1 MAKRDTESG
10 ENKPKINKE
19 GFARL
24 IGIFRFVKPYR
35 SVLIIGIVCL
45 MLSSIT
51 LLSFPYFAGKLLD
64 VASGKGGFFL
74 TSINHIA
81 LALIGI
87 LLVQSV
93 FSFIRVYT
101 FAIVSEKTLA
111 DIRLSL
117 YEKMLWLPMKFFDER
132 RVGELISRIT
142 SDVGTLQDTFTV
154 TLSELLRQIVVLI
167 AGTVVIFVLTPKL
180 TLFMLLTF
188 PLLVLAAL
196 FFGKFIRKLSKKTQD
211 QLASANV
218 IVEETLQS
226 VSVVKAFTNEL
237 FETLRY
243 KKSLKE
249 VVRVALHASKYRGLF
264 ISFTILAL
272 FGGIVAVS
280 WYGALLVQSGDV
292 TVGELFS
299 FVLYTTFI
307 GGSIAGLGDIYGQL
321 QKSIGASERVLE
333 ILSERDERGK
343 VESELKLKGDIR
355 FSNVDFAYPTRKD
368 VGVLHQ
374 VSFHIAPGEK
384 IALVGP
390 SGSGKSTITSLL
402 LRFYQGTKGSIL
414 VDETDIN
421 LYPLTGYRSNIAIV
435 PQEVILFGGSIRENI
450 AYGNPEASDKEIEEA
465 ATKAN
470 AMEFI
475 QSFPEKLDT
484 LVGDRGVK
492 LSGGQRQRIA
502 IARAILKDPKILILD
517 EATSSLDAASE
528 RLVQHALERL
538 MEGRTTI
545 VIAHRLSTVRK
556 VDRIL
561 VVNEGR
567 IAESGTHYELSSLN
581 NGIYSNLLKLQF
593 ETDEASTRT
602 NIAG

>member
-1 MAKRDTESG
+1 MAKRDTGSG
-10 ENKPKINKE
+10 EDKPKITKK

-35 SVLIIGIVCL
+35 SVLTVGIVCL
-45 MLSSIT
+45 ILSSVT

-132 RVGELISRIT
+132 RIGELISRIT

-196 FFGKFIRKLSKKTQD
+196 IFGKFIRKLSRKTQD

-243 KKSLKE
+243 KKSLRE

-333 ILSERDERGK
+333 ILSEGDERGK
-343 VESELKLKGDIR
+343 DEDELKLKGDIR
-355 FSNVDFAYPTRKD
+355 FSNVDFAYPTRRD
-368 VGVLHQ
+368 VQVLHQ

-402 LRFYQGTKGSIL
+402 LRFYQGTKGNIL

-421 LYPLTGYRSNIAIV
+421 LYPLTAYRSNIAIV
-435 PQEVILFGGSIRENI
+435 PQEVILFGGTIRENI
-450 AYGNPEASDKEIEEA
+450 AYGNPQASDKEIEEA
-465 ATKAN
+465 ATRAN
-470 AMEFI
+470 AIEFI
-475 QSFPEKLDT
+475 LSFPEKFDT

-528 RLVQHALERL
+528 RLVQNALERL

-545 VIAHRLSTVRK
+545 VIAHRLSTVRQ
-556 VDRIL
+556 VDRIF
-561 VVNEGR
+561 VIKDGR
-567 IAESGTHYELSSLN
+567 IAESGTHRELSALN

-593 ETDEASTRT
+593 ETDEAPTGT